1 MVIPD
6 GVLPG
11 PRRDGGAW
19 HFSTSS
25 EQRCRSVRERAVE
38 INAAHR
44 RQTAMV
50 AWARITVAIR
60 LRCNRRERLEPA
72 GMENRLW
79 MGSGSVVWVST
90 GRWAGIASR
99 FILSDSEGGQV
110 KIGTIGIIGGLGFIG
125 RALAQALL
133 EQKIVPPDGLILS
146 ARTVDPS
153 RCLHEVRCTS
163 NNEWLAAESD
173 VVIVSV
179 RPEQFS
185 TVRVEVKEG
194 CLLISVMAGVS
205 AAVLAERTHALRIVR
220 AMPNAGVSIGRSYTP
235 FYAHPG
241 VSAEDRRLVHGIFD
255 AVGKCDEVQSEAD
268 LDYMTG
274 LTGSGPAFVA
284 LLAEAMRAHG
294 ISRGLD
300 PKLVCEGVRATIE
313 GAAEILGRG
322 ALCPNEVL
330 EGLEAYRGTT
340 AAALQV
346 MRREGLASIVAQALE
361 AAERRART
369 MYPDNA
375 QGGG

>member
-1 MVIPD
+1 MAIKPYWLQAEQP
-6 GVLPG
+6 GLFAWQRRYGWAPG
-11 PRRDGGAW
+11 PVGR
-19 HFSTSS
+19 
-25 EQRCRSVRERAVE
+25 
-38 INAAHR
+38 
-44 RQTAMV
+44 
-50 AWARITVAIR
+50 
-60 LRCNRRERLEPA
+60 
-72 GMENRLW
+72 
-79 MGSGSVVWVST
+79 VST
-90 GRWAGIASR
+90 GDWVDIASR
-99 FILSDSEGGQV
+99 FNLSDLEGGQM

-133 EQKIVPPDGLILS
+133 EQNIVSPDSLILS

-153 RCLHEVRCTS
+153 LCPEEVRCTS
-163 NNEWLAAESD
+163 NNAWLVSESD
-173 VVIVSV
+173 VVILSV

-185 TVRVEVKEG
+185 TLRVRVKEG

-220 AMPNAGVSIGRSYTP
+220 AMPNAGVSVGRSYTP
-235 FYAHPG
+235 FYAHPD
-241 VSAEDRRLVHGIFD
+241 VTAEERRLVHRIFV

-284 LLAEAMRAHG
+284 LLADAMRTHG
-294 ISRGLD
+294 VSRGLD

-322 ALCPNEVL
+322 ALSPSEVL

-346 MRREGLASIVAQALE
+346 MRRGGLACIVAEALE

-369 MYPDNA
+369 MYLDHA
-375 QGGG
+375 HGCGGAR